1 VTHDQLLS
9 RVLPLLG
16 LPPTCDDDDP
26 RAITYS
32 KAANL
37 ATAACG
43 MLALGHVARA
53 VETLQ
58 LIAALDDRPGCAAR
72 WRALAEEVAGPP
84 C

>member
-1 VTHDQLLS
+1 MTHDQLLS
-9 RVLPLLG
+9 RVLALLG
-16 LPPTCDDDDP
+16 PPPVLADDDP
-26 RAITYS
+26 RAVAYS

-58 LIAALDDRPGCAAR
+58 QIAALDERRGRAAR
-72 WRALAEEVAGPP
+72 WRSLADEVGGPP
-84 C
+84 